1 MKSEGSLQQRF
12 LSEQSGAF
20 TITHVSDR
28 EEAEGTFVLFIHPE
42 TAQGNNAKSLIKQ
55 HKKSKQQLREG

>member
-42 TAQGNNAKSLIKQ
+42 TAQGNNA
-55 HKKSKQQLREG
+55 